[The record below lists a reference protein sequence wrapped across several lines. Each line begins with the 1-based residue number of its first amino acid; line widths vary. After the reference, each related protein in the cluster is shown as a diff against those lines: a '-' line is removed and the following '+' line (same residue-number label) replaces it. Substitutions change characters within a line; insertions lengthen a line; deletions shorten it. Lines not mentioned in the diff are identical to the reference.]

1 MLYLQKEM
9 EVLTL
14 FVVFAVLTNVARK
27 GECTAV
33 CPNDSSLEGGTKPLY
48 LLMLAPFPDPSDG
61 TRWDEGL
68 ATVSGAR
75 VARDEVNNRTDLLPG
90 YHIELIVEN
99 VESCSHTRADTG
111 LTNLVK
117 YTVSPACRPVVAVTG
132 LLCSSH
138 TSILSPVAGHD
149 GYDLLQLSAAN
160 SPIFQTQNQLFP
172 HLWRFLGSAT
182 AYTDAIIAIMNQFN
196 WNRIGIVF
204 DSGNVFYTENAKY
217 LRQQL
222 VVHNKSAVIFSE
234 IRDTNQVYF
243 DSVVSGIK
251 SNGVTVLAAM
261 LNEAQTSKLLEMA
274 LREHLTYPDY
284 TWIHIETIMAYLI
297 DENLINRAALFSA
310 TQGHILL
317 HTLTRLQNNSLKLV
331 SGDTYEEVVA
341 KYHTDLEVL
350 RQIYNTSDLSS
361 NFIFGSYIYDEV
373 WALALALNDSF
384 PVLNK
389 RNLSIDNYSIGQL
402 EITDVIEE
410 HLENVSFQG
419 AGGWVEFNDNRAVT
433 TSVEVFL
440 VLENGTDERVGIFK
454 PRDAA
459 SFRVELESGDLP
471 RDTPPLVFI
480 SIPLPVAIL
489 LYIIDA
495 ALITFITVQ
504 LILYIYYRNHKVI
517 KATSPYLSLLMFA
530 GCYLCC
536 AAAILLNTIGS
547 FILPSGAYLPLSILI
562 IVFIVNSASLVFVT
576 LTAKLVRI
584 YRIFSAW
591 MKRDLGRR
599 WNDCP
604 LVCMV
609 LIFAV
614 VPNILLAILLALR
627 PPRYKTVVPT
637 VTRRGNVIVEEN
649 HIVADPVAL
658 ISVYISAVYILIFLV
673 ILVYLSIT
681 SRKVRI
687 KIFNNS
693 CQVLFLLGV
702 IFVTICITD
711 VLYIVLSL
719 TRQEHLARSIMI
731 IGLIIFSLSCQLG
744 LFTSKLVRVLLLKKH
759 FLKTHDTLKAMS
771 AAVKQ
776 TVFS

>member
-1 MLYLQKEM
+1 MYLQKEM

-27 GECTAV
+27 GECTV

-99 VESCSHTRADTG
+99 VESCSRTRADTG

-182 AYTDAIIAIMNQFN
+182 VYTDAIIAIMNQFN

-222 VVHNKSAVIFSE
+222 VVHNKSVVLFSE

-297 DENLINRAALFSA
+297 DENLINHAALFSA

-389 RNLSIDNYSIGQL
+389 RNLSIGNYSIGQL

-459 SFRVELESGDLP
+459 RFRVELESGDLP

-495 ALITFITVQ
+495 ALIIFITVQ

-530 GCYLCC
+530 GCYLLCVVV
-536 AAAILLNTIGS
+536 AIKVTYGTFDLPEES
-547 FILPSGAYLPLSILI
+547 FIMLLFINI
-562 IVFIVNSASLVFVT
+562 FIVLNGFSLILVT
-576 LTAKLVRI
+576 LFFKLLRV
-584 YRIFSAW
+584 YRIFLS
-591 MKRDLGRR
+591 RLQIDLGRY
-599 WNDCP
+599 WNNFP
-604 LVCMV
+604 L
-609 LIFAV
+609 LI
-614 VPNILLAILLALR
+614 AI
-627 PPRYKTVVPT
+627 
-637 VTRRGNVIVEEN
+637 
-649 HIVADPVAL
+649 
-658 ISVYISAVYILIFLV
+658 
-673 ILVYLSIT
+673 
-681 SRKVRI
+681 
-687 KIFNNS
+687 
-693 CQVLFLLGV
+693 
-702 IFVTICITD
+702 ICITVLPNIVVVPFTVVLMPEYSRRTVYVTSEQLRITEIHVEFKSTGYFVTGGLIACYVAIFSFIILFLSIRTRKIKHKNFKD
-711 VLYIVLSL
+711 TKKLNIFVSVLMFTLAFTAPLYIIFLLKENAPAANIVFVIAMLVISAASQFILFLPKVLPTVLS
-719 TRQEHLARSIMI
+719 SIYPSWE
-731 IGLIIFSLSCQLG
+731 SLYS
-744 LFTSKLVRVLLLKKH
+744 TM
-759 FLKTHDTLKAMS
+759 FLSSRTLN
-771 AAVKQ
+771 
-776 TVFS
+776 TL

>member
-1 MLYLQKEM
+1 MYLQKEM

-99 VESCSHTRADTG
+99 VESCSRTRADTG

-138 TSILSPVAGHD
+138 TTILSPVAGHD

-530 GCYLCC
+530 GCYLLCVVV
-536 AAAILLNTIGS
+536 AIKVTYGTFDLPEES
-547 FILPSGAYLPLSILI
+547 FIMLLFINI
-562 IVFIVNSASLVFVT
+562 FIVLNGFSLILVT
-576 LTAKLVRI
+576 LFFKLLRV
-584 YRIFSAW
+584 YRIFLS
-591 MKRDLGRR
+591 RLQIDLGRY
-599 WNDCP
+599 WNNFP
-604 LVCMV
+604 L
-609 LIFAV
+609 LI
-614 VPNILLAILLALR
+614 AI
-627 PPRYKTVVPT
+627 
-637 VTRRGNVIVEEN
+637 
-649 HIVADPVAL
+649 
-658 ISVYISAVYILIFLV
+658 
-673 ILVYLSIT
+673 
-681 SRKVRI
+681 
-687 KIFNNS
+687 
-693 CQVLFLLGV
+693 
-702 IFVTICITD
+702 ICITVLPNIIVVPFTVVFMPEYSRRIVYVTSEQLRITEIHVEFKSTGYFVTGGLIACYVAIFSFIILFLSIRTRKIKHKNFKD
-711 VLYIVLSL
+711 TKKLNIFVSVLMFTLAFTAPLYIIFLLKENAPAANIVFVIAMLVISAASQFILFLPKVLPTVLS
-719 TRQEHLARSIMI
+719 SIYPSWE
-731 IGLIIFSLSCQLG
+731 SLYS
-744 LFTSKLVRVLLLKKH
+744 TM
-759 FLKTHDTLKAMS
+759 FLSSRTINTL
-771 AAVKQ
+771 
-776 TVFS
+776 

>member
-1 MLYLQKEM
+1 M

-27 GECTAV
+27 GECTV
-33 CPNDSSLEGGTKPLY
+33 CPNDRSLEGGTKPLY

-99 VESCSHTRADTG
+99 VESCSRTRADTG

-182 AYTDAIIAIMNQFN
+182 VYTDAIIAIMNQFN

-222 VVHNKSAVIFSE
+222 VVHNKSVVLFSE

-297 DENLINRAALFSA
+297 DENLINHAALFSA

-389 RNLSIDNYSIGQL
+389 RNLSIGNYSIGQL

-433 TSVEVFL
+433 TPVEVFL

-471 RDTPPLVFI
+471 KDTPPIVFI
-480 SIPLPVAIL
+480 SIPPPVAIL

-530 GCYLCC
+530 GCYLLCVVV
-536 AAAILLNTIGS
+536 AIKVTYGTFDLPEES
-547 FILPSGAYLPLSILI
+547 FIMLLFINI
-562 IVFIVNSASLVFVT
+562 FIVLNGFSLILVT
-576 LTAKLVRI
+576 LFFKLLRV
-584 YRIFSAW
+584 YRIFLS
-591 MKRDLGRR
+591 RLQIDLGRY
-599 WNDCP
+599 WNNFP
-604 LVCMV
+604 L
-609 LIFAV
+609 LI
-614 VPNILLAILLALR
+614 AI
-627 PPRYKTVVPT
+627 
-637 VTRRGNVIVEEN
+637 
-649 HIVADPVAL
+649 
-658 ISVYISAVYILIFLV
+658 
-673 ILVYLSIT
+673 
-681 SRKVRI
+681 
-687 KIFNNS
+687 
-693 CQVLFLLGV
+693 
-702 IFVTICITD
+702 ICITVLPNIVVVPFTVLLMPEYSRRIVYVTSEQLRVTEIHVEFKSTGYFVTGGLIACYVAIFSFIILFLSIRTRKIKHKNFKD
-711 VLYIVLSL
+711 TKKLNIFVSVLMFTLAFTAPLYIIFLLKENAPAANIVFVIAMLVISAASQFILFLPKVLPTVLS
-719 TRQEHLARSIMI
+719 SIYPSWE
-731 IGLIIFSLSCQLG
+731 SLYS
-744 LFTSKLVRVLLLKKH
+744 TM
-759 FLKTHDTLKAMS
+759 FLSSRTLN
-771 AAVKQ
+771 
-776 TVFS
+776 TL